1 MAINALP
8 SAPLPTDS
16 TSEFNRKAFT
26 LVYALNAFVSET
38 NDTAALVNTNVTAAA
53 LSQTTA
59 ATSATNASTSA
70 SSAAASATLATTKA
84 TSATASA
91 TSASTS
97 ATQAAQS
104 AADAL
109 TSKNAAAQSAIQ
121 AASSVSAQNIP
132 SSLIGQRLKILKV
145 NDAETGYDL
154 AASVATPRFYGFALS
169 ADGTEILLS
178 EENSGSIASSNFI
191 SWVISENVSFSI
203 QNNELALT
211 I

>member
-1 MAINALP
+1 MTMTPLP
-8 SAPLPTDS
+8 VAPLPTDS
-16 TSEFNRKAFT
+16 TATFNSRAFA
-26 LVYALNAFVSET
+26 LVAALGAFVTEANALEVTVDADAS
-38 NDTAALVNTNVTAAA
+38 AANTSKN
-53 LSQTTA
+53 TA

-70 SSAAASATLATTKA
+70 TAAA
-84 TSATASA
+84 ASA

-109 TSKNAAAQSAIQ
+109 TSKNASALSATQ

-145 NDAETGYDL
+145 NNAETGYDL
-154 AASVATPRFYGFALS
+154 ATSVAAPRFYGFALS
-169 ADGTEILLS
+169 ADSTEILLS
-178 EENSGSIASSNFI
+178 EENSGALISSNYL

-203 QNNELALT
+203 VNNELAITL
-211 I
+211 

>member
-1 MAINALP
+1 MTMTPLP
-8 SAPLPTDS
+8 VAPLPTDS
-16 TSEFNRKAFT
+16 TATFNSRAFA
-26 LVYALNAFVSET
+26 LVAALGAFVTEANALEVAIDADVS
-38 NDTAALVNTNVTAAA
+38 AANTSKNN
-53 LSQTTA
+53 A

-70 SSAAASATLATTKA
+70 STAAASATLATTKA

-97 ATQAAQS
+97 ATQSAQS

-109 TSKNAAAQSAIQ
+109 TSKNAATQSATQ

-169 ADGTEILLS
+169 ADSTEILLS
-178 EENSGSIASSNFI
+178 EENSGSLIASNYV
-191 SWVISENVSFSI
+191 SWLISENVSFSI
-203 QNNELALT
+203 QNNELAVTL
-211 I
+211 